1 MIITDKNEY
10 INGSTVLA
18 PNSYPEVKKGAKEK
32 ITTKE
37 KTTNDRK
44 ALIEEKNKRLK
55 NKLKIIR
62 NISLVFIVGVTIV
75 GRYGKI
81 YSMQRELNG
90 LNKQISDI
98 NKDNESL
105 KVELLKYNNL
115 SLIEEIATTKLKM
128 VKPTKAD
135 IIYVDMT
142 KEAMKSGEDGKK
154 K

>member
-1 MIITDKNEY
+1 MIITDKNQY

-18 PNSYPEVKKGAKEK
+18 PNSYPEVKKG
-32 ITTKE
+32 TKE
-37 KTTNDRK
+37 KVTIDRK

-55 NKLKIIR
+55 NKFKVIR

-75 GRYGKI
+75 GRYGQI

-90 LNKQISDI
+90 LNKKISDI
-98 NKDNESL
+98 NKDNENL
-105 KVELLKYNNL
+105 RIELVKYNNL

-142 KEAMKSGEDGKK
+142 KEAMKAGEDGKK

>member
-1 MIITDKNEY
+1 MIITDKNQY

-18 PNSYPEVKKGAKEK
+18 PNSYPEVKKG
-32 ITTKE
+32 TKE
-37 KTTNDRK
+37 KTNADRK

-55 NKLKIIR
+55 NKFKIIR

-75 GRYGKI
+75 GRYGQI
-81 YSMQRELNG
+81 YNMQRELNG
-90 LNKQISDI
+90 LNKKISDI
-98 NKDNESL
+98 NKDNENL
-105 KVELLKYNNL
+105 RIELLKYNNL
-115 SLIEEIATTKLKM
+115 SFIEEIATTKLKM

-142 KEAMKSGEDGKK
+142 KDAMKAGEDGKK